1 VKRRNAVN
9 NKSKEKQT
17 KPLILVAEDIPKNME
32 VVCNILRK
40 AGYRMAMAANGRQ
53 ALKMLSNVKPDL
65 ILLDIMMPEM
75 DGFEACRHIKKDS
88 ETKDIPIIFLTA
100 KTDTIDIVKGFKL
113 GAVDYITKP
122 FRGAELLSRVKN
134 HLELKFS
141 REALKELNATKDKFF
156 SIIAHDLKD
165 PLSFLLL
172 SADSLYNQYD
182 SFDETKRKDYIH
194 RFYNNSQQIS
204 ELLENLL
211 VWALSQS
218 GSIEIKP
225 GKIDIGTLVT
235 ESIDLLKGNAQ
246 KKNIALS
253 SQIGPGTFAF
263 ADKNMIRTV
272 LRNLISNAVKF
283 TPPGGEVK
291 VNASTSTKGDWL
303 EISVSD
309 TGVGINTQD
318 ITGLFRID
326 VKKSTRGTAK
336 EKGTGL
342 GLILCKEFVEK
353 NNGSIKVTSTPGK
366 GSCFTFTL
374 PVRISESVN
383 Q

>member
-1 VKRRNAVN
+1 MN

-17 KPLILVAEDIPKNME
+17 KPLILIAEDIPKNME
-32 VVCNILRK
+32 VVCNILKK
-40 AGYRMAMAANGRQ
+40 AGYRMAMAGNGRQ
-53 ALKMLSNVKPDL
+53 ALQMVSNVKPDL

-75 DGFEACRHIKKDS
+75 DGFEACQHLKKDP

-100 KTDTIDIVKGFKL
+100 KTDIIDIVKGLEL

-122 FRGAELLSRVKN
+122 FRGAELLSRVKT

-165 PLSFLLL
+165 PLQVLLF
-172 SADSLYNQYD
+172 SADSLYNHYD
-182 SFDETKRKDYIH
+182 SFNESKKKDYIH
-194 RFYNNSQQIS
+194 RFHNSSQQITA
-204 ELLENLL
+204 LLENLL
-211 VWALSQS
+211 VWARSQS
-218 GSIEIKP
+218 GAIEIEP
-225 GKIDIGTLVT
+225 GKIDIGALAA

-246 KKNIALS
+246 KKNITLS
-253 SQIGPGTFAF
+253 SQIGIGIFAF

-283 TPPGGEVK
+283 TPTGGEVK
-291 VNASTSTKGDWL
+291 VNASTSTQGDWL
-303 EISVSD
+303 EISVTD
-309 TGVGINTQD
+309 TGVGINEQD

-326 VKKSTRGTAK
+326 VKKNTRGTDN

-353 NNGSIKVTSTPGK
+353 NNGSISVTSTPGK
-366 GSCFTFTL
+366 GSSFTFTL
-374 PVRISESVN
+374 PLKPVDPGEQR
-383 Q
+383 

>member
-1 VKRRNAVN
+1 MK
-9 NKSKEKQT
+9 NKNKEKQT
-17 KPLILVAEDIPKNME
+17 KPLILIAEDIPKNME

-40 AGYRMAMAANGRQ
+40 EGYRVAMAGNGRQ
-53 ALKMLSNVKPDL
+53 ALQMVSNVKPDL

-75 DGFEACRHIKKDS
+75 DGFEACRHLKKAP
-88 ETKDIPIIFLTA
+88 ETKDIPVMFLTA
-100 KTDTIDIVKGFKL
+100 KTDTIEIVKGFKL
-113 GAVDYITKP
+113 GAEDYITKP
-122 FRGAELLSRVKN
+122 FKGAELLSRIKT

-165 PLSFLLL
+165 PLQFLLL
-172 SADSLYNQYD
+172 SADSLYNRYD
-182 SFDETKRKDYIH
+182 SFDETRRKDYIH
-194 RFYNNSQQIS
+194 RFHTSSQQLS
-204 ELLENLL
+204 ALLENLL
-211 VWALSQS
+211 VWARSQS
-218 GSIEIKP
+218 GNIKIKP
-225 GKIDIGTLVT
+225 GKIDVGTLAA

-246 KKNIALS
+246 KKDIELS

-283 TPPGGEVK
+283 TPPGGKVK
-291 VNASTSTKGDWL
+291 VNALNSTKGDWL

-309 TGVGINTQD
+309 TGVGINEQD

-326 VKKSTRGTAK
+326 VKKSTRGTDN

-353 NNGSIKVTSTPGK
+353 NNGSIRVTSTPGK

-374 PVRISESVN
+374 PVNPGEPLV
-383 Q
+383 

>member
-1 VKRRNAVN
+1 MN

-17 KPLILVAEDIPKNME
+17 KPLILVAEDIAKNME

-40 AGYRMAMAANGRQ
+40 AGYRPAMAGNGRQ
-53 ALKMLSNVKPDL
+53 ALKMVSNVKPDL

-75 DGFEACRHIKKDS
+75 DGFEACRHLKKDP
-88 ETKDIPIIFLTA
+88 ETKDIPVIFLTA

-113 GAVDYITKP
+113 GAEDYITKP
-122 FRGAELLSRVKN
+122 FKGAELLSRIKT

-165 PLSFLLL
+165 PLQFLLL
-172 SADSLYNQYD
+172 SADSLYNRYD

-194 RFYNNSQQIS
+194 RFHNSSQQLS
-204 ELLENLL
+204 ALLENLL
-211 VWALSQS
+211 VWARSQS
-218 GSIEIKP
+218 GSIKTKP
-225 GKIDIGTLVT
+225 GKIDIRDLAA

-246 KKNIALS
+246 KKDIELS
-253 SQIGPGTFAF
+253 SQIGPGIFAF

-272 LRNLISNAVKF
+272 LRNLISNAVKY
-283 TPPGGEVK
+283 TPPGGKVK
-291 VNASTSTKGDWL
+291 VNASTSIKGDRL

-309 TGVGINTQD
+309 TGVGINEQD
-318 ITGLFRID
+318 ITGLFSID
-326 VKKSTRGTAK
+326 VKKSTRGTDN

-353 NNGSIKVTSTPGK
+353 NNGSISVTSTPGK

-374 PVRISESVN
+374 PVTS
-383 Q
+383 

>member
-1 VKRRNAVN
+1 MN

-17 KPLILVAEDIPKNME
+17 KPLILIAEDIPKNME
-32 VVCNILRK
+32 IVCSILIK
-40 AGYRMAMAANGRQ
+40 AGYRVAMAGNGCQ
-53 ALKMLSNVKPDL
+53 VLQMVSNVKPDL

-75 DGFEACRHIKKDS
+75 DGFEACRHLKKDP
-88 ETKDIPIIFLTA
+88 ETKDITIIFLTA
-100 KTDTIDIVKGFKL
+100 KTDTTDIVKGFEL

-122 FRGAELLSRVKN
+122 FRGAELLSRVKT

-165 PLSFLLL
+165 PLQFLLL
-172 SADSLYNQYD
+172 SADSLYNEYD
-182 SFDETKRKDYIH
+182 SFDETKKKNYIH
-194 RFYNNSQQIS
+194 RFHNSSQQLS
-204 ELLENLL
+204 ALLENLL
-211 VWALSQS
+211 VWARSQS
-218 GSIEIKP
+218 GIIKIKP
-225 GKIDIGTLVT
+225 GKIAMGTLAA

-246 KKNIALS
+246 KKGIALS
-253 SQIGPGTFAF
+253 SQITPGIFAF
-263 ADKNMIRTV
+263 ADKNLIRTV

-303 EISVSD
+303 EVSVSD
-309 TGVGINTQD
+309 TGVGINAED

-374 PVRISESVN
+374 PVN
-383 Q
+383 P

>member
-1 VKRRNAVN
+1 MN

-17 KPLILVAEDIPKNME
+17 KPLILIAEDIPKNME
-32 VVCNILRK
+32 VVCSILRN
-40 AGYRMAMAANGRQ
+40 AGYRMAMAGNGRQ
-53 ALKMLSNVKPDL
+53 ALKMVSNVKPDL

-75 DGFEACRHIKKDS
+75 DGFEACRHLKKDP

-122 FRGAELLSRVKN
+122 FRGAELLSRVKTN
-134 HLELKFS
+134 LELKFS

-165 PLSFLLL
+165 PLQFLLL
-172 SADSLYNQYD
+172 SADSLYNHYD

-194 RFYNNSQQIS
+194 RFYNNSQQLS
-204 ELLENLL
+204 ALLENLL

-218 GSIEIKP
+218 GVIKIKP
-225 GKIDIGTLVT
+225 GKIDIGALAA
-235 ESIDLLKGNAQ
+235 ESIDLLIGNAQ
-246 KKNIALS
+246 KKDIALS
-253 SQIGPGTFAF
+253 SQIGPGIFAC

-283 TPPGGEVK
+283 TSPGGEVK
-291 VNASTSTKGDWL
+291 VNASTSTKGDQL

-309 TGVGINTQD
+309 TGVGINAQD

-326 VKKSTRGTAK
+326 VKKNTPGTAK

-374 PVRISESVN
+374 PVKP
-383 Q
+383 

>member
-1 VKRRNAVN
+1 
-9 NKSKEKQT
+9 
-17 KPLILVAEDIPKNME
+17 
-32 VVCNILRK
+32 
-40 AGYRMAMAANGRQ
+40 MASNGRQ
-53 ALKMLSNVKPDL
+53 ALQMVSNVKPDL

-75 DGFEACRHIKKDS
+75 DGFEACLHFKKDPK
-88 ETKDIPIIFLTA
+88 TKDIPIIFLTA
-100 KTDTIDIVKGFKL
+100 KTDTNEIVKGFKQ

-122 FRGAELLSRVKN
+122 FRGAELLARVKT

-165 PLSFLLL
+165 PLQFLLL
-172 SADSLYNQYD
+172 SADLLYNQYD
-182 SFDETKRKDYIH
+182 LFNETKRKDYIH
-194 RFYNNSQQIS
+194 RFHNSSQQLS
-204 ELLENLL
+204 ALLENLL
-211 VWALSQS
+211 VWARLQS
-218 GSIEIKP
+218 GSIETKP
-225 GKIDIGTLVT
+225 GKIDIGALVT

-246 KKNIALS
+246 KKDIALS
-253 SQIGPGTFAF
+253 SQIGPGIAAF

-283 TPPGGEVK
+283 TPPGGTVK
-291 VNASTSTKGDWL
+291 VTASTSPKGDWL

-309 TGVGINTQD
+309 TGVGINRQD

-326 VKKSTRGTAK
+326 VKKSTRGTDN

-374 PVRISESVN
+374 PRPPHK
-383 Q
+383 